1 MTSKKAGMKEGTP
14 RPDRYSD
21 KTDGKLRQTLRLNPE
36 QNILLRNAAEAD
48 GLSINTWAVR
58 ILVRVARRQLAALP
72 QPSPT
77 PRKRVKKIG

>member
-1 MTSKKAGMKEGTP
+1 MTRKKAGTKEGTP

-21 KTDGKLRQTLRLNPE
+21 KTEGKIRQTLRLNPE
-36 QNILLRNAAEAD
+36 QNDLLRRAAEAD

-58 ILVRVARRQLAALP
+58 ILVVAAKKQIAALLP
-72 QPSPT
+72 PPT